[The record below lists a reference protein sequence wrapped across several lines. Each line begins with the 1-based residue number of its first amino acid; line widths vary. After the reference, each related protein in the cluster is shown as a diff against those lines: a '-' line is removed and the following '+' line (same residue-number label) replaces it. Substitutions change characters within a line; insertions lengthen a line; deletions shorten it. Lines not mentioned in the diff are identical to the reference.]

1 MASASNKPRLG
12 SRRGFRSA
20 ICCLAALAAGGIQG
34 VYAQDE
40 GKMEEVVVTGIRG
53 SLTNSVNIKRNA
65 SAVVDAVSA
74 EDIGKFP
81 DNDVA
86 ESLARIPGISV
97 NRQFGQGQ
105 QVSVRGASNQ
115 LTLTTLNG

>member
-12 SRRGFRSA
+12 SRQGFRSA
-20 ICCLAALAAGGIQG
+20 VCCLAALAGGGIQG
-34 VYAQDE
+34 VYAQDA

-97 NRQFGQGQ
+97 NR
-105 QVSVRGASNQ
+105 
-115 LTLTTLNG
+115 